1 MVEVGTEE
9 RDAVRGG
16 AALQWQWPAQW
27 FSQGAWYLGG
37 AWEAGFSY
45 WSDDEGRSGT
55 GSLVEVGFTPLFQL
69 TRHSAIGGIT
79 PYFEGGVGVHLRSDT
94 ELGDRY
100 FDIPFA
106 FGTLGGAGLLLGQR
120 RQYQVGYRF
129 EHQSNADLG
138 DVNPGVDFHL
148 LRMGYHF

>member
-27 FSQGAWYLGG
+27 LSEGGWYLGG

-45 WSDDEGRSGT
+45 WSDDEGRSET
-55 GSLVEVGFTPLFQL
+55 GSLVEVGFTPVFQL
-69 TRHSAIGGIT
+69 TRHSAIGGII

-120 RQYQVGYRF
+120 GQYQVGYRF